1 MQLISRVRALSRN
14 RTRPSPGTDRV
25 PQAAQEAREASPA
38 GGRSVPWV
46 PVVVAATATAVFIAL
61 TVAVTTNPSLAF
73 DASAFKV
80 ADDLRAPWLDTA
92 AKVVTKLGLI
102 AVVGSAVLLTA
113 WLLIRHRYRIRA
125 AALAAG
131 AALAWV
137 SVWITKTLVDRPRP
151 PRPLVHTSGQSY
163 PSAHAANSVGW
174 LAIAIALT
182 LVIPNRVARIAA
194 VTVGALLALLV
205 GLTRIYLRAHYAS
218 DVLAGEALAVA
229 MYALAA
235 IAAVTWQAC
244 REPATNDPGAA
255 NRWAADTEPPLDPPA
270 R

>member
-1 MQLISRVRALSRN
+1 MRG
-14 RTRPSPGTDRV
+14 RP
-25 PQAAQEAREASPA
+25 
-38 GGRSVPWV
+38 VPWV
-46 PVVVAATATAVFIAL
+46 LVLVAVVATAVFVAL

-73 DASAFKV
+73 DASAFET

-102 AVVGSAVLLTA
+102 AVVGSAVVIAALF
-113 WLLIRHRYRIRA
+113 LIRRQHGIRA
-125 AALAAG
+125 AALVVG

-151 PRPLVHTSGQSY
+151 PDPLVHTSGQSY

-174 LAIAIALT
+174 LAIAIAVT
-182 LVIPNRVARIAA
+182 VVIPSRVARIAA
-194 VTVGALLALLV
+194 VTAGALVAVLV
-205 GLTRIYLRAHYAS
+205 GLSRIYLRAHYAS

-235 IAAVTWQAC
+235 IGATVWQA
-244 REPATNDPGAA
+244 RSEPAAGPITASPLPATRAPG
-255 NRWAADTEPPLDPPA
+255 R
-270 R
+270 